1 MINLNPRQ
9 KESANF
15 LYGTA
20 CVIAIPGSG
29 KTVTMTHRIKEMVQK
44 HGVPPESILGLTFT
58 KNAAQSMRD
67 KLHPL
72 LNSQAS
78 RVLLS
83 TMHSFCYSL
92 LKQEGK
98 TFELLHGTDQIKF
111 IRQVMKKKKIKNIP
125 VGLIIRE
132 INLAKN
138 NLVTSDDFKDLYS
151 EDKTMMVIAET
162 YIAYEED
169 KNKKMFMDF
178 NDLLVETYK
187 LLSENQDT
195 KEKYQQMFPH
205 LMVDEFQDTTP
216 LQVEILKLLITNGKT
231 SSFWVCAD
239 DWQSIYSFTGASVG
253 NILNFNKVFPR
264 SKQFI
269 LDINYRST
277 PEILGLCQNL
287 INHNTR
293 KIDKILKTYNLSGAE
308 AVIISAAN
316 EDDEAVQIVNEIIG
330 LIEVNG
336 YSFKDIAVLYRSN
349 SLSRPV
355 EDCLKQNEIPYH
367 IENGASFYQR
377 REVKLLLD
385 YLRVIHNPDSDEAD
399 EALRNIINVPN
410 RYIGKTFMVGLE
422 EFATERN
429 EHLYMAL
436 KHMPVEIPYLRK
448 HIREFLELMNPL
460 ARDVNLLEPSDIIH
474 ILRDGL
480 DYDRYISDDDVPTP
494 DDSKIENINQLQLV
508 AAKYQRIG
516 DLLNFTESF
525 KEENTCNK
533 NGVALMTIHK
543 SKGLEFKVVFLI
555 GLADGVMPN
564 KNGDIEEERRIAFV
578 ALSRAMELLYLTYPQ
593 TYSGRSIKKSRFLT
607 EIFES

>member
-187 LLSENQDT
+187 LLSQNQDT

-293 KIDKILKTYNLSGAE
+293 KIDKILKTDNLSGAE

-516 DLLNFTESF
+516 ELLNFTESF

-555 GLADGVMPN
+555 GLTDGVMPN

-593 TYSGRSIKKSRFLT
+593 MYSGRSIKKSRFLT